1 MEVDL
6 MARYELGAIYKIDG
20 GEKSYYA
27 RLAKQLLKTHH
38 IASTFRRVLSP

>member
-1 MEVDL
+1 

-27 RLAKQLLKTHH
+27 RLLTSDVYGVFSYIGRMLD
-38 IASTFRRVLSP
+38 I